1 MMPDRK
7 ILRSIAWV
15 MLIAAV
21 IFLVYAVTHPTA
33 SFPWSNTITY
43 ALYAVYILVML
54 VLFVASR
61 KKGK

>member
-1 MMPDRK
+1 MPNRK
-7 ILRSIAWV
+7 MFRSIAWV

-33 SFPWSNTITY
+33 SFPWSNAITY
-43 ALYAVYILVML
+43 TLYAVYILVML
-54 VLFVASR
+54 VLFLASR

>member
-1 MMPDRK
+1 MPDK
-7 ILRSIAWV
+7 KMFRSIAWV

-33 SFPWSNTITY
+33 SFPWSNAITY
-43 ALYAVYILVML
+43 AFYAVYILVML
-54 VLFVASR
+54 VLFVAPG

>member
-1 MMPDRK
+1 
-7 ILRSIAWV
+7 V

-33 SFPWSNTITY
+33 SFPWSNAITY

>member
-1 MMPDRK
+1 MPDK
-7 ILRSIAWV
+7 KMFRSIAWV

-33 SFPWSNTITY
+33 SFPWSNAITY

-54 VLFVASR
+54 VLFVASG

>member
-1 MMPDRK
+1 MPDK
-7 ILRSIAWV
+7 KMFRSIAWV
-15 MLIAAV
+15 MLIAAG

>member
-1 MMPDRK
+1 MPNK
-7 ILRSIAWV
+7 KMFRSIAWV

-33 SFPWSNTITY
+33 SFPWSNAITY
-43 ALYAVYILVML
+43 TLYAVYILVML

>member
-1 MMPDRK
+1 MPDRK
-7 ILRSIAWV
+7 MFRSIAWV

-33 SFPWSNTITY
+33 SFSWSNTITY

>member
-1 MMPDRK
+1 MPDK
-7 ILRSIAWV
+7 KMFRSIAWV

>member
-1 MMPDRK
+1 MPSRK
-7 ILRSIAWV
+7 IFRSIAWV
-15 MLIAAV
+15 MLIAAA

-33 SFPWSNTITY
+33 SFPWSNAITY

>member
-1 MMPDRK
+1 MPDRK
-7 ILRSIAWV
+7 MFRSIAWV

-61 KKGK
+61 KKGQ

>member
-1 MMPDRK
+1 MPDK
-7 ILRSIAWV
+7 KMFRSIAWV

-33 SFPWSNTITY
+33 SFPWSNAITY
-43 ALYAVYILVML
+43 TLYAVYILVML

>member
-1 MMPDRK
+1 MPDSK
-7 ILRSIAWV
+7 MFRSIAWV
-15 MLIAAV
+15 LLIAAV

>member
-1 MMPDRK
+1 MPDRK
-7 ILRSIAWV
+7 IFRSIAWV

-33 SFPWSNTITY
+33 SFPWSNAITY
-43 ALYAVYILVML
+43 TLYAVYILVML

>member
-1 MMPDRK
+1 M
-7 ILRSIAWV
+7 

>member
-1 MMPDRK
+1 MPDRK
-7 ILRSIAWV
+7 MFRSIAWV

-33 SFPWSNTITY
+33 SFPWSNAITY
-43 ALYAVYILVML
+43 TLYAVYILVML

>member
-1 MMPDRK
+1 MPNK
-7 ILRSIAWV
+7 KMFRSIAWV

-33 SFPWSNTITY
+33 SFPWSNAITY
-43 ALYAVYILVML
+43 TLYAVYIHVML